1 MLRAIAQTGVVASGA
16 TYVAAFIPAV
26 IIALYFV
33 QKYYLRTSRQMR
45 FLDLEYKSPLYTHFT
60 ETLAGVSTIRAFG
73 WSSAFMDENARKLN
87 TSQKPFYLMTCI
99 QRWLEV
105 VLDLFIA
112 GLALV
117 LVSIALRVS
126 GASSQGAIGLALV
139 SLLDFSQ
146 TLTLVIDQWTQLE
159 TSLGAIARLKWFVN
173 NTPSEDKENEK
184 GASPADW
191 PAKGAIEFDNVSA
204 SYSDGTKTV
213 LQEVS
218 LKIEAGQKVGVCGR
232 SGSGKSSLVL
242 TLLRLLEIQAGTIT
256 IDNVDISTLPRQD
269 VRSHLNTTPQDP
281 ISITGTVR
289 ENLDPESKI
298 DSDHLLIAALTK
310 TQIWPLISERG
321 GLDATISDLGFSA
334 GQQQLFSLARA
345 LLSRSKIV
353 LLDEPTSS
361 VDYETDR
368 EIRGIVTQ
376 EMQGRTVIEVA
387 HRLEVVRDF
396 DMVVVM
402 GEGRVLE
409 VGRPEELLARESELR
424 SLWRSQG
431 L

>member
-1 MLRAIAQTGVVASGA
+1 M
-16 TYVAAFIPAV
+16 AAFIPAV
-26 IIALYFV
+26 IVALYFV

-73 WSSAFMDENARKLN
+73 WSTAFMNENARKLN

-139 SLLDFSQ
+139 NLLDFSQ

-173 NTPSEDKENEK
+173 NTPNENKESEKENP
-184 GASPADW
+184 PADW
-191 PAKGAIEFDNVSA
+191 PAQGAIEFDNVSA

-213 LQEVS
+213 LQDVS
-218 LKIEAGQKVGVCGR
+218 LKIEPGQKVGVCGR

-242 TLLRLLEIQAGTIT
+242 SLLRLLELQSGSIT
-256 IDNVDISTLPRQD
+256 IDGVDIATLPRQHI
-269 VRSHLNTTPQDP
+269 RSHLNTTPQDP

-289 ENLDPESKI
+289 ENLDPESSI
-298 DSDHLLIAALTK
+298 DSEHLLIAALTK

-321 GLDATISDLGFSA
+321 GLDAILADLGFSA

-345 LLSRSKIV
+345 LLSRNKIV

-368 EIRGIVTQ
+368 EIRRIVTQ

-387 HRLEVVRDF
+387 HRLEVVKDF
-396 DMVVVM
+396 DVVVVM

-409 VGRPEELLARESELR
+409 VGRPEVLLARESELR

>member
-1 MLRAIAQTGVVASGA
+1 
-16 TYVAAFIPAV
+16 
-26 IIALYFV
+26 
-33 QKYYLRTSRQMR
+33 MR

-73 WSSAFMDENARKLN
+73 WSAAFMDENARRLN

-117 LVSIALRVS
+117 LVSMALRVS
-126 GASSQGAIGLALV
+126 GSSSQGAIGLALV

-173 NTPSEDKENEK
+173 NTPNEDKEGER
-184 GASPADW
+184 GDAPPDW
-191 PAKGAIEFDNVSA
+191 PSQGAIEFQDVSA
-204 SYSDGTKTV
+204 SYSDGAARV
-213 LQEVS
+213 IQDVS
-218 LKIEAGQKVGVCGR
+218 LKIEPGQKVGLCGR

-242 TLLRLLEIQAGTIT
+242 SLLRLLELQSGTIT
-256 IDNVDISTLPRQD
+256 IDGVDISTLPRQHI
-269 VRSHLNTTPQDP
+269 RSRLNTTPQDP
-281 ISITGTVR
+281 ISISGTVR
-289 ENLDPESKI
+289 ENLDPESTI
-298 DSDHLLIAALTK
+298 DSDHLLIAALEK
-310 TQIWPLISERG
+310 TQMWPLISERG
-321 GLDATISDLGFSA
+321 GLDAAIGDLGFSA
-334 GQQQLFSLARA
+334 GQSQLFCLARA
-345 LLSRSKIV
+345 LLSRSKVV
-353 LLDEPTSS
+353 LLDEATSS

-368 EIRGIVTQ
+368 EIRRVVTE
-376 EMQGRTVIEVA
+376 EMRGRTVIEVA
-387 HRLEVVRDF
+387 HRLEVVRHF
-396 DMVVVM
+396 DVVVVM

-409 VGRPEELLARESELR
+409 VGRPEVLLAQESELR